1 MRIKTQLS
9 ILLAA
14 AATVAF
20 AGPPLGCVQ
29 FSAVPGSL
37 FEKVAPLARIMIESD
52 DSEAKGK
59 FAAVKI
65 ESLRTKALAAPKDMI
80 AQLEAGYLIQAL
92 NQISPKKDPDGLR
105 FLNQALALDPSN
117 AELQIIMALAYKGE
131 DEAKS
136 KHHTSEARRLM
147 KPGSAAEKNF
157 VSAKLHL
164 GIS

>member
-14 AATVAF
+14 VATVAL

-37 FEKVAPLARIMIESD
+37 FEKVAPLARVMIESD
-52 DSEAKGK
+52 DNEARGK
-59 FAAVKI
+59 FAQAKI
-65 ESLRTKALAAPKDMI
+65 ASLRAAAIAAPKNLV
-80 AQLEAGYLIQAL
+80 AQLEAGYLIQAM
-92 NQISPKKDPDGLR
+92 NQVSHKKDPDGLR
-105 FLNQALALDPSN
+105 FLKQALALDPSN
-117 AELQIIMALAYKGE
+117 AELHIILALAYKGE

-136 KHHTSEARRLM
+136 KHHVTEALRLM